1 MILQKILEKLKR
13 MILPKKL
20 RKIEENHLQKS
31 FSEIFKKWKTILQKI
46 FWEISGCVNCEQ
58 MGLA

>member
-1 MILQKILEKLKR
+1 MILQKILEKL
-13 MILPKKL
+13 ILQKKL

-31 FSEIFKKWKTILQKI
+31 FSEIFKKWKTISQKI
-46 FWEISGCVNCEQ
+46 FWETWECVNSEQ